1 MAACAREWSE
11 DRQRTRLLT
20 GPALRAAKLNEESL
34 NLTNNERNFLAESEC
49 AEKDRGTLARI
60 QRAVWSLRFMVVIET
75 ALIVVLLIIL
85 IAR

>member
-34 NLTNNERNFLAESEC
+34 NLTNNERNSLRAS
-49 AEKDRGTLARI
+49 APRGPRHPRSHI